1 MTTARK
7 LDFETTPSNG
17 FSVVD
22 TDGRRIAYAIGSD
35 SNNEIRVMEN
45 FLSDNSVDKR
55 NPN

>member
-1 MTTARK
+1 MTARK

-22 TDGRRIAYAIGSD
+22 TDARRIAYAIGSD
-35 SNNEIRVMEN
+35 SNNEIWLMEN
-45 FLSDNSVDKR
+45 FLADNSVNKR

>member
-22 TDGRRIAYAIGSD
+22 TDGRSIAYAIGSD

-45 FLSDNSVDKR
+45 FLAHNSVDKR